1 MRLDGQFTVN
11 AARPDVYAFL
21 TDPAT
26 VSRHMPDVKNV
37 VIEDADHF
45 TVTARVGVSHIK
57 GDVVMKLAIKD
68 RQPPV
73 STTVVGKGTGLASA
87 VDMVTSFT
95 LDAADTGETVVHWQA
110 DVTISGS
117 WRPSVLKASWTGLPA
132 RTSTRSSKGSGT
144 ACSNSPRFHHLQAG
158 PDRGQPHSCSAPRTV
173 SCVGSQ
179 VSGSQD
185 RARLSPH
192 LDDGRP
198 RAGVRSQ
205 CGR

>member
-11 AARPDVYAFL
+11 AAQADVYTFL

-95 LDAADTGETVVHWQA
+95 LTSAGAGETVVDWQG
-110 DVTISGS
+110 DVTISGKLAAFG
-117 WRPSVLKASWTGLPA
+117 PQGLLDRIA
-132 RTSTRSSKGSGT
+132 RKNIDTFIEAIRRGLLGGNGISS
-144 ACSNSPRFHHLQAG
+144 
-158 PDRGQPHSCSAPRTV
+158 
-173 SCVGSQ
+173 
-179 VSGSQD
+179 
-185 RARLSPH
+185 
-192 LDDGRP
+192 
-198 RAGVRSQ
+198 
-205 CGR
+205 